1 MSKTIPI
8 RTVSRTAATLLA
20 SGSVLLLSG
29 CVAPTAMGEP
39 AASAPP
45 PPRVFFYPTQG
56 QSTEQQDRD
65 RYECH
70 QWAVQQTG
78 FDPSRRPLSES
89 ERNATVP
96 ARETGQA
103 AAAGAVVGAVIGA
116 IAAPRGDAAKGA
128 IVGAAAGGLLGAAG
142 AEAEAAEASRASA
155 RRDMVQGRRNAAE
168 YRRAMSACLEGR
180 GYSVR

>member
-8 RTVSRTAATLLA
+8 RTVSRTALTLLA
-20 SGSVLLLSG
+20 SGAALLLSG

-78 FDPSRRPLSES
+78 FDPGRRPLSES
-89 ERNATVP
+89 ERIATVP
-96 ARETGQA
+96 ARETGEA

-128 IVGAAAGGLLGAAG
+128 IVGAAAGGLLGAAA
-142 AEAEAAEASRASA
+142 AEAEAAEAGRASA
-155 RRDMVQGRRNAAE
+155 RREAVQGRRNAAD